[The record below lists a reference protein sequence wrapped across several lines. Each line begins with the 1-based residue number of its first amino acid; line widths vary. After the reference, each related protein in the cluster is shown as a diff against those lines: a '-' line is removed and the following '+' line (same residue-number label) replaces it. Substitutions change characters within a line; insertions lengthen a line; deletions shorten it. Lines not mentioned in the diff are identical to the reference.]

1 VTVAETEESH
11 ESYDEG
17 ELSSDLMRAVG
28 KQLKV
33 LRERA
38 GLTQRE
44 LGDRLGYSEDL
55 ISSVERGRRTPQREL
70 LEAADELLDAGGVLK
85 AAIEDVEK
93 AKAKARV
100 RHPAWFRDYARLERE
115 AVELNFY
122 NNHDIPGLLQTE
134 RRTRALYEMR
144 KPLLGEDIIEQR
156 VASRMARQEILTH
169 WPPPMVTAVV
179 EEVVL
184 RRPIGGPEVHKEQ
197 LEQLIRLAQLRNVE
211 LQVMPTERSEHAGMG
226 GPFILL
232 TPKGKAQV
240 GYTEVQNS
248 SRLLTDTEDVRI
260 LAARYGSIRAQA
272 LTMRESLDLINSM
285 LGEL

>member
-1 VTVAETEESH
+1 
-11 ESYDEG
+11 
-17 ELSSDLMRAVG
+17 MNRALG
-28 KQLKV
+28 KQVKV

-38 GLTQRE
+38 GLTQRA

-55 ISSVERGRRTPQREL
+55 ISSLERGRRTPQAEFL
-70 LEAADELLDAGGVLK
+70 VAADELLDAGGVLK

-93 AKAKARV
+93 AKAKARI

-144 KPLLGEDIIEQR
+144 KPLLDEDTLERR
-156 VASRMARQEILTH
+156 VTSRLARQEILTR
-169 WPPPMVTAVV
+169 WPPPMVTAVI

-197 LEQLIRLAQLRNVE
+197 LEQLIKLAQLRNVE
-211 LQVMPTERSEHAGMG
+211 LQVMPTDRSEHAGMG

-240 GYTEVQNS
+240 GYTEVQNG
-248 SRLLTDTEDVRI
+248 SRLVTDPEEVRI

-272 LTMRESLDLINSM
+272 LTMRESLDLIKDM